1 MHSAS
6 MTLSQ
11 PELSDFTG
19 AIVDLLEDPGV
30 LGQSTSA
37 QEALENIRDVSK
49 IDTDHETQTIYQH
62 CSIPPPVSSL
72 RTCNYDDRTSP
83 PDVTH

>member
-11 PELSDFTG
+11 PEFSDFTG
-19 AIVDLLEDPGV
+19 AIVDLMEDPGV
-30 LGQSTSA
+30 VGQSKSA

-49 IDTDHETQTIYQH
+49 RDIDHKTQFRFQNCH
-62 CSIPPPVSSL
+62 MLPLVL
-72 RTCNYDDRTSP
+72 RL
-83 PDVTH
+83 